1 MSTRGGYQQHHCMK
15 DFEQASFHYLG
26 QGQADSIPFHQRSGT
41 SSLCKLGTTPKSFPF
56 LFHPDSQTPPRHPVQ
71 VHPGRNQNQ
80 DDQFRPLYQKFQS
93 QNSLVCSQ
101 IFRGPPPRTNIGVI
115 KFALGDPTSGT
126 ILLRLDP
133 VRKTH
138 SGPRRRGASI
148 PGDGGTRGAIR
159 LIRGL
164 TDVGPVGGGGLLI
177 CVRGCLHSENRF
189 QERTLLDSLQYTPDD
204 TTLLCELTRTTL
216 LRIV

>member
-1 MSTRGGYQQHHCMK
+1 MTNFAHSVQHSLRK
-15 DFEQASFHYLG
+15 FLLSISIFH
-26 QGQADSIPFHQRSGT
+26 R
-41 SSLCKLGTTPKSFPF
+41 
-56 LFHPDSQTPPRHPVQ
+56 V
-71 VHPGRNQNQ
+71 
-80 DDQFRPLYQKFQS
+80 
-93 QNSLVCSQ
+93 
-101 IFRGPPPRTNIGVI
+101 PPRTNIGVT

-133 VRKTH
+133 VGKTH

-189 QERTLLDSLQYTPDD
+189 PDRTLLDSLQYTPDD
-204 TTLLCELTRTTL
+204 PILTVTHQNNSSVSSNDTNFQKNRRENGWCKTVD
-216 LRIV
+216 R